1 MKNIVKM
8 SDLTGGKRVEVGKVN
23 KSKCNVQLTD
33 EEHENIMFSNVAQI
47 IEKRKFSATSAAN
60 SHIVFMF
67 WEIGEYINA
76 VILGMVRA
84 EYGKKILSTVSTK
97 LVANYGSS
105 FVEANLYR
113 MKRFALVFSD
123 IGAIADFLPFLSWSH
138 FCEIMRIKDEQA
150 RLYYA
155 KDAAERQLGV
165 RELRQQ
171 IARKPFERQEIA
183 NLQLTEK
190 SKIPFNAFKD
200 PYLLDTLGLKD
211 NFLEADLENAILLEL
226 EKFILEFGSGFAFME
241 RQKRIIIDGDE
252 FKLDLLF
259 FHRDLQR
266 LVAIELKTGKFK
278 PQYKG
283 QMELYLKWLN
293 RYERKEYENTPIGL
307 ILCTEASRNQIE
319 LLELDIAGIA
329 VAEYWT
335 NLPSKNLLEKKINE
349 ILTDAK
355 ERLERR
361 KLLPKGVFNKI
372 DYFLEDN
379 EIDE

>member
-1 MKNIVKM
+1 MNNKNNI
-8 SDLTGGKRVEVGKVN
+8 
-23 KSKCNVQLTD
+23 QLND
-33 EEHENIMFSNVAQI
+33 IEQENIIFSNVAQI
-47 IEKRKFSATSAAN
+47 IENRKFNAISAAN
-60 SHIVFMF
+60 SQVVLMF
-67 WEIGEYINA
+67 WEIGTYINS
-76 VILGMVRA
+76 VILGKERA

-97 LVANYGSS
+97 LVTNYGIP

-113 MKRFALVFSD
+113 MKRFAAVFSD
-123 IGAIADFLPFLSWSH
+123 INIIADFFPFLSWSH

-155 KDAAERQLGV
+155 KDAAERQLGI

-183 NLQLTEK
+183 NMQLTGN
-190 SKIPFNAFKD
+190 SKVPFNVFKD

-226 EKFILEFGSGFAFME
+226 EKFILEFGSSFAFME
-241 RQKRIIIDGDE
+241 RQKRIIIDDDD
-252 FKLDLLF
+252 FKIDLLF
-259 FHRDLQR
+259 FHRDLR
-266 LVAIELKTGKFK
+266 CLVAIELKAGKFK

-283 QMELYLKWLN
+283 QMELYLRWLD
-293 RYERKEYENTPIGL
+293 RYERKDGENAPVGL

-319 LLELDIAGIA
+319 LLELDKAGIA

-335 NLPSKNLLEKKINE
+335 NLPPKNVLEKKITE
-349 ILTDAK
+349 ILTEAR

-361 KLLPKGVFNKI
+361 KLLPM
-372 DYFLEDN
+372 
-379 EIDE
+379 